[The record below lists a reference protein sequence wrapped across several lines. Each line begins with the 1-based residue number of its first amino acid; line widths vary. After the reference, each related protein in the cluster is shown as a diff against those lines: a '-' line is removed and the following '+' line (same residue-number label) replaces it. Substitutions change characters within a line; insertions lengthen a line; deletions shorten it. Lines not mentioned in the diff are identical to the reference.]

1 MASIRKRTWTTKG
14 TEQTAWVVDYKDQSG
29 KRALKTFA
37 TKKDAEAWSV
47 SALHEVSLGTH
58 TRATASKTVAE
69 SWELW
74 IEQCEADKL
83 ELGTIKQRRAHLKHH
98 VKDFIGSLKL
108 SDLSTP
114 LVYDFDTKLRQAGR
128 SIAMRRKVVTN
139 LKTMLT
145 FAQGRGL
152 VAQNV
157 ARGVRVK
164 SDDRESNTGPLR
176 AGVDFPSMAE
186 LNSLID
192 NATGRWR
199 PFFVAAIFTGM
210 RLSELRGLRWPD
222 VDLEAG
228 VIHVRQRADSWGH
241 MGPPKSKA
249 GKRDIPLTPM
259 VVNALK
265 QWRNDG
271 PKGSLDLVF
280 STRSGQPH
288 RPANIH
294 TRAWVPL
301 LVKCGLTDDG
311 VPRYNFHL
319 LRHAA
324 ASLFIAY
331 LKWPP
336 KRIQTVMGHAKIT
349 LTFDL
354 YGHLFESVE
363 ADREDMKKLE
373 AAVRAA

>member
-14 TEQTAWVVDYKDQSG
+14 EQQTAWVVDYRDQSG
-29 KRALKTFA
+29 KRAIKTFE
-37 TKKDAEAWSV
+37 TKKEAESWKTN
-47 SALHEVSLGTH
+47 ALHEVSLGTH
-58 TRATASKTVAE
+58 TRASASKTITEA
-69 SWELW
+69 WDMW

-83 ELGTIKQRRAHLKHH
+83 EFGTVKQRRTHLKHH
-98 VKDFIGSLKL
+98 VRDFIGNLKL

-114 LVYDFDTKLRQAGR
+114 LVYDFDTKLRQADR
-128 SIAMRRKVVTN
+128 SVAMRRKVVTN

-157 ARGVRVK
+157 ARGVRIK
-164 SDDRESNTGPLR
+164 ADDRENNTGPLR
-176 AGVDFPSMAE
+176 AGVDFPSMPE
-186 LNSLID
+186 LNALID
-192 NATGRWR
+192 NATTKWR
-199 PFFVAAIFTGM
+199 PFIVTAIFTGM
-210 RLSELRGLRWPD
+210 RLGELRGLRWSD
-222 VDLEAG
+222 VDLDAG
-228 VIHVRQRADSWGH
+228 IIHVRQRADAWGT

-265 QWRNDG
+265 QWRNDS
-271 PKGSLDLVF
+271 PKGDRDLVF
-280 STRSGQPH
+280 CTRRGLPH

-294 TRAWVPL
+294 AQAWVPL

-311 VPRYNFHL
+311 APRYNFHL

-349 LTFDL
+349 MTFDL